1 MPDEMKVAVSRRIA
15 ASPAAIFAIV
25 TDPAKQ
31 VEIDGSGM
39 LVTAPDAQ
47 PMRAVGDK
55 FVMDMDRE
63 PLGDI
68 PLGKYTVENLV
79 TDYVADRK
87 FEWAP
92 GGQGMPPFGHRYG
105 YELTADGDAT
115 DVTLYCEWS
124 GVPENFVAATTWPIV
139 PAHMLEAT
147 LDRLDKLAAT

>member
-1 MPDEMKVAVSRRIA
+1 MSDERKVAVRRRVA

-39 LVTAPDAQ
+39 LVTAPDAA
-47 PMRAVGDK
+47 PMRAIGDT
-55 FVMDMDRE
+55 FIMDMDRE

-79 TDYVADRK
+79 TDFVADTK

-92 GGQGMPPFGHRYG
+92 GGQGQPPFGHHYG
-105 YELTADGDAT
+105 YELAPDGDGT
-115 DVTLYCEWS
+115 DVTLYCDWT
-124 GVPENFVAATTWPIV
+124 GVPDNFVQMTTWPIV
-139 PAHMLEAT
+139 PVHMLEAT
-147 LDRLDKLAAT
+147 LDRLEKLATT